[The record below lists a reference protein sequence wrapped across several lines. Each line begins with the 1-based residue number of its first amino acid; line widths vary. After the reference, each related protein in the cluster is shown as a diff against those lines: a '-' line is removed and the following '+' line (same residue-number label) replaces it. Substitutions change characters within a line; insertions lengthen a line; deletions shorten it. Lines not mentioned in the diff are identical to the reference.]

1 MKLVRRILGS
11 VMACVL
17 CAGAACAAEGDV
29 VLKEG
34 KAFRMDS
41 GRETLLKDCE
51 LKQAETEA
59 GTWSWVLVDP
69 AQSEDMKGAEG
80 GVYLF
85 RGKEAR
91 PAGFLPVKEEAS
103 SCRLFF
109 SPSGEK
115 LVLSWGME
123 YIQHLGYYELD
134 GGKGFVRKA
143 SFDAAGPAF
152 WVDPHRFA
160 ITAVDAAKGLRAA
173 GKFDLWWSSVV
184 LYDSVEK
191 ERIVIK
197 EATATR
203 TYVVNGV
210 DGGKGTLEVFE
221 SSVKDPGDWADES
234 KVKDEELSVPIPAAG

>member
-1 MKLVRRILGS
+1 M
-11 VMACVL
+11 
-17 CAGAACAAEGDV
+17 
-29 VLKEG
+29 LKEG

-85 RGKEAR
+85 RGKETR

-115 LVLSWGME
+115 LVLSC
-123 YIQHLGYYELD
+123 
-134 GGKGFVRKA
+134 
-143 SFDAAGPAF
+143 
-152 WVDPHRFA
+152 
-160 ITAVDAAKGLRAA
+160 
-173 GKFDLWWSSVV
+173 
-184 LYDSVEK
+184 
-191 ERIVIK
+191 
-197 EATATR
+197 
-203 TYVVNGV
+203 
-210 DGGKGTLEVFE
+210 
-221 SSVKDPGDWADES
+221 
-234 KVKDEELSVPIPAAG
+234 

>member
-1 MKLVRRILGS
+1 MKLVRCILGT

-17 CAGAACAAEGDV
+17 SAWAAFAAGGDF

-34 KAFRMDS
+34 KAFRTDG
-41 GRETLLKDCE
+41 GRQTPLKDCE
-51 LKQAETEA
+51 PQRAETEA
-59 GTWSWVLVDP
+59 GTWSWILVDP
-69 AQSEDMKGAEG
+69 AQSPELKGAEG

-85 RGKEAR
+85 RGKDGS
-91 PAGFLPVKEEAS
+91 PATFLPVKEEAS

-123 YIQHLGYYELD
+123 YIQHLSYYELE
-134 GGKGFVRKA
+134 GGKGFVSKA
-143 SFDAAGPAF
+143 TFEAQGPAI

-160 ITAVDAAKGLRAA
+160 ITSVDTAKGARAA

-197 EATATR
+197 EAAATR
-203 TYVVNGV
+203 NYVVNGV
-210 DGGKGTLEVFE
+210 NDGNGTLDVFE
-221 SSVKDPGDWADES
+221 SSVKAPKDWADES